1 MKQVFSKCKLLVKT
15 RVAMMLYLLLVAV
28 TAALKLWAAGTK
40 IRVAYMLCER
50 NAVLLTGVLLVKA
63 TDFLYI

>member
-1 MKQVFSKCKLLVKT
+1 
-15 RVAMMLYLLLVAV
+15 MLYLLLVAA